1 MKNKE
6 DFLVEIGTEE
16 MPAAFVK
23 DFAIFFKDK
32 LKVNMKKYNLNDYE
46 EIKTYATPRRIALII
61 KKLSKKQQNQIIEKQ
76 GPSFNIAFDNK
87 GNPTKAALG
96 FAKSCNTTLDK
107 LEKVETDK
115 GSWLFFKK
123 ETIGEKIEN
132 LIPKI
137 VTDSKILANKNHEMG
152 RKFCKI

>member
-61 KKLSKKQQNQIIEKQ
+61 KKLSKKQQNQIIMEKF
-76 GPSFNIAFDNK
+76 FNIKCRYSKLTPNAVVLVATVRALKMHGGGSEVTPGTPLPNEIFK
-87 GNPTKAALG
+87 GK
-96 FAKSCNTTLDK
+96 
-107 LEKVETDK
+107 
-115 GSWLFFKK
+115 
-123 ETIGEKIEN
+123 
-132 LIPKI
+132 
-137 VTDSKILANKNHEMG
+137 H
-152 RKFCKI
+152 